1 MVEEITL
8 RKISNSEEIHMD
20 MVTAPGYI
28 LKSVDWGTIKGTH
41 NTYKYL
47 NQVGVSVNN
56 TFLGAREDITIE
68 GWVVAQHERDM
79 TEKKMVLNAFVNPQ
93 EPLEIFYGDYK
104 IQFRPDNT
112 IKYSINYAENN
123 DVICKFQIVGT
134 AHDPMFV
141 DSLEN
146 RLSFATTTAGFHF
159 PLVISP
165 ELPEGGVVFGS
176 RTDSL
181 IATVINKGSIPTG
194 MRIVFKA
201 KGSVSNPKLINVETQ
216 EQLLISKDLVA
227 EEEIEINTS
236 IGSKRV
242 LGRIGETSAYSNYFV
257 YKTLDS
263 TWIQLAVGKNL
274 FRYDADKG
282 LDNLEVFV
290 YFQNK
295 FLEVQE
301 CH

>member
-1 MVEEITL
+1 MIEKITL
-8 RKISNSEEIHMD
+8 RKVSNSEEIHMD
-20 MVTAPGYI
+20 MVTVPGYI

-56 TFLGAREDITIE
+56 TSLGAREDITVE
-68 GWVVAQHERDM
+68 GWIVAQHEHDM
-79 TEKKMVLNAFVNPQ
+79 SEKKYILNAFVNPQ
-93 EPLEIFYGDYK
+93 EPLDLLYGDYK
-104 IQFRPDNT
+104 IRFRPDNT

-123 DVICKFQIVGT
+123 DIVCKFQIVGT

-141 DSLEN
+141 DKSEN

-159 PLVISP
+159 PLVLSRD
-165 ELPEGGVVFGS
+165 LPEGGVVFGS

-181 IATVINKGSIPTG
+181 IATVVNKGSVTTG

-201 KGSVSNPKLINVETQ
+201 KGSVVNPKLINVETQ
-216 EQLLISKDLVA
+216 EQLLINKSLVA
-227 EEEIEINTS
+227 EEEVEVNTVV
-236 IGSKRV
+236 GSKRV
-242 LGRIGETSAYSNYFV
+242 LGRIGDNSEYSNYFV

-263 TWIQLAVGKNL
+263 TWIQLYVGKNL
-274 FRYDADKG
+274 FRYDADEG

-290 YFQNK
+290 YFQNR

-301 CH
+301 CN